1 MQPFIIVTF
10 AAILSFLLKFEIEK
24 DELSIY
30 ELLSMVN
37 KIDGLE
43 RIRFVTSH
51 PKDFSINMI
60 NAMAENEKVYRYLH
74 LPLQSGSNIILKA
87 MNRIAYRYSVL
98 SQSDL
103 KYIANKFP
111 DIDYDENTLDKL
123 LIQLQE
129 KGIEEKFLEQLK
141 NIE

>member
-1 MQPFIIVTF
+1 MKLDGFSDKQCIEEK
-10 AAILSFLLKFEIEK
+10 KF
-24 DELSIY
+24 
-30 ELLSMVN
+30 VR
-37 KIDGLE
+37 KITPISKE
-43 RIRFVTSH
+43 
-51 PKDFSINMI
+51 
-60 NAMAENEKVYRYLH
+60 
-74 LPLQSGSNIILKA
+74 
-87 MNRIAYRYSVL
+87 IAYRYSVL

>member
-1 MQPFIIVTF
+1 MK
-10 AAILSFLLKFEIEK
+10 L
-24 DELSIY
+24 
-30 ELLSMVN
+30 
-37 KIDGLE
+37 DGL
-43 RIRFVTSH
+43 SD
-51 PKDFSINMI
+51 KQCKK
-60 NAMAENEKVYRYLH
+60 EKKLVRKITTI
-74 LPLQSGSNIILKA
+74 SKE
-87 MNRIAYRYSVL
+87 IAYRYSVL

-111 DIDYDENTLDKL
+111 GINYDEDTLDGL

>member
-1 MQPFIIVTF
+1 MYNWISLKVDDNELIVRIF
-10 AAILSFLLKFEIEK
+10 PRIYNNDIGSFQRDVRNCDTEKQYKELRLKLDGFSDKQCIEEK
-24 DELSIY
+24 KF
-30 ELLSMVN
+30 VR
-37 KIDGLE
+37 KITPISKE
-43 RIRFVTSH
+43 
-51 PKDFSINMI
+51 
-60 NAMAENEKVYRYLH
+60 
-74 LPLQSGSNIILKA
+74 
-87 MNRIAYRYSVL
+87 IAYRYSVL